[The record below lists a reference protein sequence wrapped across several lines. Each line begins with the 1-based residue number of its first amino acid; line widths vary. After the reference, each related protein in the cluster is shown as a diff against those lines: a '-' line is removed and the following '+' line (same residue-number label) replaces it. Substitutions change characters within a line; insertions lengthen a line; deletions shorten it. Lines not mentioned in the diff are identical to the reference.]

1 MAGMGVCA
9 CARVYADV
17 QSAGRYR
24 IAPIHQRIVEI
35 AERGDV
41 QDHYYLTAHFVGGKL
56 DGKTEPMRITQSIWE
71 RGTLWAI
78 FRNGETYSREI
89 YRRESDNE
97 PIIYNFESR
106 EQIEPPE
113 QTTE

>member
-1 MAGMGVCA
+1 M
-9 CARVYADV
+9 
-17 QSAGRYR
+17 
-24 IAPIHQRIVEI
+24 
-35 AERGDV
+35 

-56 DGKTEPMRITQSIWE
+56 DGKTEPMRITKSIWE

-97 PIIYNFESR
+97 PIIYKFESR